1 MIDVWSVGCVIL
13 EMIQGIPLFIG
24 ESSIDHLIEIIK
36 VMGTPTKTQVIDMNP
51 EYDLN
56 DYKFPKIKKKDWS
69 KVIYFLFQ
77 IFPKVDHTLL
87 DLISQI
93 MIYSPNQR
101 LTAAEALCH

>member
-1 MIDVWSVGCVIL
+1 
-13 EMIQGIPLFIG
+13 
-24 ESSIDHLIEIIK
+24 
-36 VMGTPTKTQVIDMNP
+36 MGTPTKTQVIDMNP

-56 DYKFPKIKKKDWS
+56 DYKFPKIKKKEWS
-69 KVIYFLFQ
+69 K
-77 IFPKVDHTLL
+77 IFPKIDPVLL